1 MKVLAITFFK
11 PLSLENKY
19 VVSPFDKKLFDVVK
33 SKAINLH

>member
-11 PLSLENKY
+11 RLSLENKY
-19 VVSPFDKKLFDVVK
+19 VVSPFDKELFGAVI